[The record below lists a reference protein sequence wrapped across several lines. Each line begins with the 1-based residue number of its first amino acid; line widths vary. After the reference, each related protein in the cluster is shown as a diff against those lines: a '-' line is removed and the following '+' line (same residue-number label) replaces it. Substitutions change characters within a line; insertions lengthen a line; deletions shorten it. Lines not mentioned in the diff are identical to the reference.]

1 LGETIVAASTKSTK
15 GKKKQPTV
23 TRIKASD
30 NSAPKR
36 AAAVKAKQNA
46 AASAATKSTP
56 SAKEKSASKAKRLLG
71 GTRKSKDVASSKKS
85 TSSRRNPLRA
95 VRGYFVGAWQ
105 ELKQVR
111 WPDRRSTWA
120 MTGALIAFTVVFVV
134 VILLIDY
141 GFSWLFKLIIGT
153 K

>member
-1 LGETIVAASTKSTK
+1 MAASTKSTK

-36 AAAVKAKQNA
+36 AAAVKSKQNA
-46 AASAATKSTP
+46 AAGAATKSTP

-105 ELKQVR
+105 ELRQVR

>member
-1 LGETIVAASTKSTK
+1 MAASTKSTK

-36 AAAVKAKQNA
+36 TVAAKVKQSAAADVT
-46 AASAATKSTP
+46 TKSTP
-56 SAKEKSASKAKRLLG
+56 SAKDKPVSKVKKLLG
-71 GTRKSKDVASSKKS
+71 GTRKSKNAAGSKKS

-95 VRGYFVGAWQ
+95 VRSYFVGAWQ

-120 MTGALIAFTVVFVV
+120 MTGALIAFTVVFVI

>member
-1 LGETIVAASTKSTK
+1 MAASTKSTK

-36 AAAVKAKQNA
+36 TVAAKVKQSAAADVT
-46 AASAATKSTP
+46 TKSTP
-56 SAKEKSASKAKRLLG
+56 SAKDKPVSKVKKLLG
-71 GTRKSKDVASSKKS
+71 GTRKSKNAAGSKKS

-95 VRGYFVGAWQ
+95 VRSYFVGAWQ

-111 WPDRRSTWA
+111 WSDRRSTWA
-120 MTGALIAFTVVFVV
+120 MTGALIAFTVVFVI

>member
-1 LGETIVAASTKSTK
+1 MAASTKSTK
-15 GKKKQPTV
+15 GKKNKPTV

-30 NSAPKR
+30 SSAPKR
-36 AAAVKAKQNA
+36 TAAVKSKQNA
-46 AASAATKSTP
+46 AAGAATKSTP
-56 SAKEKSASKAKRLLG
+56 SAKEKPVSKAKRLLG
-71 GTRKSKDVASSKKS
+71 GSRKSNNAASNKKS
-85 TSSRRNPLRA
+85 TNSRRNPLRA
-95 VRGYFVGAWQ
+95 VRSYFVGAWQ

-120 MTGALIAFTVVFVV
+120 MTGALIAFTVVFVI

>member
-1 LGETIVAASTKSTK
+1 MAASTKSTK

-30 NSAPKR
+30 SSAPKR

-46 AASAATKSTP
+46 AAGAAAKSTP
-56 SAKEKSASKAKRLLG
+56 SAKEKPVSKAKKLLG
-71 GTRKSKDVASSKKS
+71 GSRKSKNAASSKKS
-85 TSSRRNPLRA
+85 TSSRRNPLLA
-95 VRGYFVGAWQ
+95 VRSYFVGAWQ

-120 MTGALIAFTVVFVV
+120 MTGALIAFTVVFVI

>member
-1 LGETIVAASTKSTK
+1 MAASTKSTK
-15 GKKKQPTV
+15 GKKNKPTV

-30 NSAPKR
+30 SSAPKR

-46 AASAATKSTP
+46 AIKSTP
-56 SAKEKSASKAKRLLG
+56 SAKEKPVSKAKRLLG
-71 GTRKSKDVASSKKS
+71 GSRKSKNAASNKKS
-85 TSSRRNPLRA
+85 TNSRRNPLRA

-105 ELKQVR
+105 ELRQVR

-120 MTGALIAFTVVFVV
+120 MTGALIAFTVVFVI

>member
-1 LGETIVAASTKSTK
+1 MAALTKSTK
-15 GKKKQPTV
+15 GKKSKPTI
-23 TRIKASD
+23 TRIKAND
-30 NSAPKR
+30 RNAPKR
-36 AAAVKAKQNA
+36 TVAAKVKQSAAADVT
-46 AASAATKSTP
+46 TKSTP
-56 SAKEKSASKAKRLLG
+56 SAKDKPASKVKKLLG
-71 GTRKSKDVASSKKS
+71 GTRKSKNAAGSKKS

-95 VRGYFVGAWQ
+95 VRSYFVGAWQ

-120 MTGALIAFTVVFVV
+120 MTGALIAFTVVFVI

>member
-1 LGETIVAASTKSTK
+1 MTASTKSTK
-15 GKKKQPTV
+15 GKKNKPTV
-23 TRIKASD
+23 TRIKANDS
-30 NSAPKR
+30 SAPKR
-36 AAAVKAKQNA
+36 TAAVKSKQNA
-46 AASAATKSTP
+46 AAGATTKSTS
-56 SAKEKSASKAKRLLG
+56 SAKDKPVSKAKKLLDSAR
-71 GTRKSKDVASSKKS
+71 RKPKSAENGEKS
-85 TSSRRNPLRA
+85 TSSRRSPLRA
-95 VRGYFVGAWQ
+95 IRGYFVGAWQ

>member
-1 LGETIVAASTKSTK
+1 MTASTKSTK

-36 AAAVKAKQNA
+36 AAAVKSKQNA
-46 AASAATKSTP
+46 AAGAATKSTP

-105 ELKQVR
+105 ELRQVR

>member
-1 LGETIVAASTKSTK
+1 MAASTKSTK
-15 GKKKQPTV
+15 GKKNKPTV

-30 NSAPKR
+30 SSAPKR
-36 AAAVKAKQNA
+36 TAAVKAKQNA
-46 AASAATKSTP
+46 AAGAATKSTP
-56 SAKEKSASKAKRLLG
+56 SAKEKPVSKAKRLLG
-71 GTRKSKDVASSKKS
+71 GSRKSKNAASNKKS
-85 TSSRRNPLRA
+85 TNSRRNPLRA

-120 MTGALIAFTVVFVV
+120 MTGALIAFTVVFVII
-134 VILLIDY
+134 ILLIDY

>member
-1 LGETIVAASTKSTK
+1 MAASTKSTK
-15 GKKKQPTV
+15 GKKNKPTV

-36 AAAVKAKQNA
+36 TAAVKAKQNA
-46 AASAATKSTP
+46 AIKSTP
-56 SAKEKSASKAKRLLG
+56 SAKEKSASKAKKLLG
-71 GTRKSKDVASSKKS
+71 GSRKSKNAASSKKS

-95 VRGYFVGAWQ
+95 VRSYFVGAWQ

-120 MTGALIAFTVVFVV
+120 MTGALIAFTVVFVI

>member
-1 LGETIVAASTKSTK
+1 MAASTKSTK

-30 NSAPKR
+30 SSAPKR
-36 AAAVKAKQNA
+36 TAAVKAKQNA
-46 AASAATKSTP
+46 AAGAAAKSTP
-56 SAKEKSASKAKRLLG
+56 SAKEKPVSKAKRLLG
-71 GTRKSKDVASSKKS
+71 GSRKPKNAASSKKS

-95 VRGYFVGAWQ
+95 VRSYFVGAWQ

-120 MTGALIAFTVVFVV
+120 MTGALIAFTVVFVI

>member
-1 LGETIVAASTKSTK
+1 MAASTKSTK
-15 GKKKQPTV
+15 GKKNKPTI
-23 TRIKASD
+23 TRIKAND
-30 NSAPKR
+30 RNAPKR
-36 AAAVKAKQNA
+36 TVAAKVKQSAAADVT
-46 AASAATKSTP
+46 TKSTP
-56 SAKEKSASKAKRLLG
+56 SAKDKPVSKVKKLLG
-71 GTRKSKDVASSKKS
+71 GTRKSKNAAGSKKS

-95 VRGYFVGAWQ
+95 VRSYFVGAWQ

-120 MTGALIAFTVVFVV
+120 MTGALIAFTVVFVI

>member
-1 LGETIVAASTKSTK
+1 MAASTKSTK
-15 GKKKQPTV
+15 GKKEQPTV

-36 AAAVKAKQNA
+36 TAAVKAKQNA
-46 AASAATKSTP
+46 AAGAATKSTP
-56 SAKEKSASKAKRLLG
+56 SAKEKPVSKAKRLLG
-71 GTRKSKDVASSKKS
+71 GSRKSKNAASNKKS
-85 TSSRRNPLRA
+85 TNSRRNPLRA

-120 MTGALIAFTVVFVV
+120 MTGALIAFTVVFVI

>member
-1 LGETIVAASTKSTK
+1 MAASTKSTK
-15 GKKKQPTV
+15 GKKNKPTI
-23 TRIKASD
+23 TRIKAND
-30 NSAPKR
+30 RNAPKR
-36 AAAVKAKQNA
+36 TVAAKVKQSAAADVT
-46 AASAATKSTP
+46 TKSTP
-56 SAKEKSASKAKRLLG
+56 SAKDKPVSKAKKLLG
-71 GTRKSKDVASSKKS
+71 SARRKPKSAENGEKS
-85 TSSRRNPLRA
+85 TSSRRSPLRA
-95 VRGYFVGAWQ
+95 IRGYFVGAWQ

>member
-1 LGETIVAASTKSTK
+1 MAASTKSTK
-15 GKKKQPTV
+15 GKKNKPTV

-30 NSAPKR
+30 SSAPKR

-46 AASAATKSTP
+46 AIKSTP
-56 SAKEKSASKAKRLLG
+56 SAKEKSASKAKKLLG
-71 GTRKSKDVASSKKS
+71 GSQKSTNTASSKKS

-95 VRGYFVGAWQ
+95 VRSYFVGAWQ

-120 MTGALIAFTVVFVV
+120 MTGALIAFTVVFVI

>member
-1 LGETIVAASTKSTK
+1 MAASTKSTK

-36 AAAVKAKQNA
+36 AAAVKSKQNA
-46 AASAATKSTP
+46 AAGAATKSTP
-56 SAKEKSASKAKRLLG
+56 SAKEKCASKAKRLLG

-105 ELKQVR
+105 ELRQVR

>member
-1 LGETIVAASTKSTK
+1 MAASTKSTK
-15 GKKKQPTV
+15 GKKEQPTV

-36 AAAVKAKQNA
+36 TAAVKAKQNA
-46 AASAATKSTP
+46 AAGAATKSTP
-56 SAKEKSASKAKRLLG
+56 SAKEKPVSKAKRLLG
-71 GTRKSKDVASSKKS
+71 GSRKSKNAASNKKS
-85 TSSRRNPLRA
+85 TNSRRNLLRD

-120 MTGALIAFTVVFVV
+120 MTGALIAFTVVFVI

>member
-1 LGETIVAASTKSTK
+1 MTASTKSTK
-15 GKKKQPTV
+15 GKKNKPTV
-23 TRIKASD
+23 TRIKAND
-30 NSAPKR
+30 RNAPKR
-36 AAAVKAKQNA
+36 TVAAKVKQSAAADVT
-46 AASAATKSTP
+46 TKSTS
-56 SAKEKSASKAKRLLG
+56 SAKEKSVSKVKKLLG
-71 GTRKSKDVASSKKS
+71 GTRKSKNAAGSKKS

-95 VRGYFVGAWQ
+95 VRSYFVGAWQ

-120 MTGALIAFTVVFVV
+120 MTGALIAFTVVFVII
-134 VILLIDY
+134 ILLIDY

>member
-1 LGETIVAASTKSTK
+1 MAASTKSTK
-15 GKKKQPTV
+15 GKKNKPTV
-23 TRIKASD
+23 TRIKANDS
-30 NSAPKR
+30 SAPKR
-36 AAAVKAKQNA
+36 TAAVKSKQNA
-46 AASAATKSTP
+46 AAGAATKSTS
-56 SAKEKSASKAKRLLG
+56 SAKEKSVSKVKKLLG
-71 GTRKSKDVASSKKS
+71 GTRKSKNAASSKKS

-95 VRGYFVGAWQ
+95 VRSYFVGAWQ

-120 MTGALIAFTVVFVV
+120 MTGAPVVFVI